1 MNADLSA
8 GSLVE
13 RMTPG
18 KAHTMTDLGKL
29 FGCSAKAITPTL
41 TAAIRAGLI
50 VGVKIGEGYKVSTR
64 YCVAG
69 TEPKP
74 VEKKAPQVHRWQVGE
89 LTGYDRGN
97 REFQELAR
105 LGRGAR

>member
-13 RMTPG
+13 RMMPG
-18 KAHTMTDLGKL
+18 KSYTTTELGKL
-29 FGCSAKAITPTL
+29 FGTNAKGVTPTL
-41 TAAIRAGLI
+41 TAAMQAKQI
-50 VGVKIGEGYKVSTR
+50 VGVKIGDGYKVSTR
-64 YCVAG
+64 YYVAG

-74 VEKKAPQVHRWQVGE
+74 VEEKAPQVHRWQVG
-89 LTGYDRGN
+89 TMTDYDRRN

-105 LGRGAR
+105 LGRGGR

>member
-1 MNADLSA
+1 MNADLPA

-13 RMTPG
+13 RMTRG
-18 KAHTMTDLGKL
+18 KSYTTTELGKL
-29 FGCSAKAITPTL
+29 FGTNAKGVTPTL
-41 TAAIRAGLI
+41 TAAMKTKQI
-50 VGVKIGEGYKVSTR
+50 VGVKLGEGYKVSTR
-64 YCVAG
+64 YYVAG

-74 VEKKAPQVHRWQVGE
+74 VEEKAPQVHRWQVGE

-105 LGRGAR
+105 IGRGAR